1 MDIVQ
6 TSGLS
11 RQTKGSGKLLY
22 YYLNIIDFILFPLR
36 TNFNQLRTLKVLTL
50 TEKYQSKL
58 CISLVYSY
66 LCRQLTA
73 SRPLQRLGFTGIRC
87 ESGTVPAA
95 VSPLATV
102 CLLHSLAT
110 DFIVGKAQ

>member
-22 YYLNIIDFILFPLR
+22 YYLNIIDLILFPLR

-50 TEKYQSKL
+50 AEK
-58 CISLVYSY
+58 
-66 LCRQLTA
+66 
-73 SRPLQRLGFTGIRC
+73 
-87 ESGTVPAA
+87 
-95 VSPLATV
+95 
-102 CLLHSLAT
+102 
-110 DFIVGKAQ
+110 

>member
-1 MDIVQ
+1 M
-6 TSGLS
+6 L
-11 RQTKGSGKLLY
+11 RKYKHFLY
-22 YYLNIIDFILFPLR
+22 FHSLR
-36 TNFNQLRTLKVLTL
+36 FG
-50 TEKYQSKL
+50 
-58 CISLVYSY
+58 ISFSYTY
-66 LCRQLTA
+66 LCRQLTV